1 MALEMIMPS
10 EVSQKEEDK
19 YHIKYHI
26 SYLWNVKY
34 DTMNLCTK
42 QKQTLRHREQTV
54 VAKGELVGEMRDW
67 EFGISRCKLLYIE

>member
-1 MALEMIMPS
+1 MPS

-54 VAKGELVGEMRDW
+54 VAKGEFVGEMRDW
-67 EFGISRCKLLYIE
+67 EFGISRCKLLHIE